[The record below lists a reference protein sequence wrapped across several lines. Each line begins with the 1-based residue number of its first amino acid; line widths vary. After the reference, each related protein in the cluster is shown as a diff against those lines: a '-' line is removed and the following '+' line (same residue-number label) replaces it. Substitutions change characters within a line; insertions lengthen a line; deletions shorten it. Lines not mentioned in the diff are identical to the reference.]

1 MDRRRFLKLTGAV
14 AAGLALGLDRFG
26 AIAHADAAN
35 FEPSALLQVSRDGS
49 VTLWVTKTEMGQGV
63 STSLPM
69 ILAEELEADWKTV
82 KIRYA
87 KLDPK
92 YGDQDTGGSE
102 SVRGSYDRLRR
113 AAAAAREM
121 LVAAAA
127 KRWGVLPATCHA
139 ENGAVLHAASKRST
153 LYRELVGD
161 ASKLPVP
168 ADPRLKEPRAFR
180 LLGQSP
186 PRFDIPSKVT
196 GAACYGIDV
205 RVAGMLFASIERC
218 PTHGGRLVRH
228 ESAKALAVAGVQ
240 QVVALPNA
248 VAVVAS
254 DTWSA
259 FRGRAALDVVW
270 DPGPLASLDSASI
283 DAKFRADA
291 EQTGVVHHQVGDFAA
306 ALARSGQKLESVYT
320 VPYLAHAPM
329 EPQNATVLVTGNRC
343 RIWAPVQIPSW
354 AADSV
359 AKELGIPR
367 ENIDLEIT
375 LVGGGFG
382 RRLYHDYLIEA
393 ALVAKQVQGPVQLVY
408 SRADD
413 MRAGFYRPA
422 SLHRMTAGVTGAA
435 LTALRHRVICPS
447 ISQQLFPGSLKNG
460 VDRNISDGLSDW
472 PYSVA
477 DYRAEHVL
485 SDPGI
490 PVLWWRSVYN
500 SQNPFASECFL
511 DECARAAGKDPLA
524 FRLAL
529 LKDRPRH
536 AAVLKLAAQKAGWGR
551 AVAKGHGLGL
561 AMHASFGSYAAMV
574 AEVSVEDGAPRVH
587 RAVIALDCGQVVHPD
602 TIRAQLEGAVMFG
615 LSAALHS
622 RLTFA
627 AGATVEGNFDG
638 HAILRLPDAPRVEV
652 HLMPSSEKPG
662 GVGEPGVPVVAP
674 SVANA
679 LFAATGQ
686 RLRNLPLTLAS

>member
-1 MDRRRFLKLTGAV
+1 M
-14 AAGLALGLDRFG
+14 
-26 AIAHADAAN
+26 
-35 FEPSALLQVSRDGS
+35 
-49 VTLWVTKTEMGQGV
+49 
-63 STSLPM
+63 
-69 ILAEELEADWKTV
+69 
-82 KIRYA
+82 
-87 KLDPK
+87 
-92 YGDQDTGGSE
+92 
-102 SVRGSYDRLRR
+102 
-113 AAAAAREM
+113 
-121 LVAAAA
+121 
-127 KRWGVLPATCHA
+127 
-139 ENGAVLHAASKRST
+139 
-153 LYRELVGD
+153 
-161 ASKLPVP
+161 
-168 ADPRLKEPRAFR
+168 
-180 LLGQSP
+180 
-186 PRFDIPSKVT
+186 
-196 GAACYGIDV
+196 
-205 RVAGMLFASIERC
+205 
-218 PTHGGRLVRH
+218 
-228 ESAKALAVAGVQ
+228 
-240 QVVALPNA
+240 
-248 VAVVAS
+248 
-254 DTWSA
+254 
-259 FRGRAALDVVW
+259 
-270 DPGPLASLDSASI
+270 
-283 DAKFRADA
+283 
-291 EQTGVVHHQVGDFAA
+291 
-306 ALARSGQKLESVYT
+306 YT

-329 EPQNATVLVTGNRC
+329 EPQNATVLVTGDRC

-382 RRLYHDYLIEA
+382 RRLYHDYLLEA
-393 ALVAKQVQGPVQLVY
+393 ARVAKQVQGPVQLVY
-408 SRADD
+408 SREDD

-435 LTALRHRVICPS
+435 LTALRHRVVCPS

-460 VDRNISDGLSDW
+460 VDRNISDGLADW
-472 PYSVA
+472 PYSVG

-490 PVLWWRSVYN
+490 PVLWWRSVYS

-511 DECARAAGKDPLA
+511 DECAHAAGKDPLA

-574 AEVSVEDGAPRVH
+574 AEVSIEAGAAHVH

-622 RLTFA
+622 RLTFE

-652 HLMPSSEKPG
+652 HLVASSEKPG

-674 SVANA
+674 AVANA

-686 RLRNLPLTLAS
+686 RLRDLPLTLPG